1 MQCSGQAHRQ
11 LLRLV
16 HVRDEGGKE
25 PTDAQPA
32 EVGWDWDMDHLV
44 LGLFVTPP
52 LAAKES
58 GWAPSGMERTV
69 VNWGWWAGKTSP
81 GADTGH
87 LPPFSGEGMQGSTG
101 PRLQSWDINNG
112 P

>member
-25 PTDAQPA
+25 PTEAQPA

-44 LGLFVTPP
+44 LGLFVMTP
-52 LAAKES
+52 LAAKERVGGPPA
-58 GWAPSGMERTV
+58 GW
-69 VNWGWWAGKTSP
+69 
-81 GADTGH
+81 
-87 LPPFSGEGMQGSTG
+87 
-101 PRLQSWDINNG
+101 NG
-112 P
+112 LS